1 TLIDESA
8 SRVTAGS
15 EQAARAGATMQEI
28 VDSVRRV
35 TDIMG
40 EISTASVEQS
50 SGLEQINQA
59 INQMDGVTQQNAELV
74 HDLGQT
80 VRALSA
86 EAENLSEA
94 IGVLNTGLNDQGRPA
109 ALEHRFGASFSTHA
123 RPKRSE
129 AANEYAA

>member
-1 TLIDESA
+1 IKTLIDA
-8 SRVTAGS
+8 SVARIATGS
-15 EQAARAGATMQEI
+15 EQAERAGATMQQI
-28 VDSVRRV
+28 VDSVTKV

-59 INQMDGVTQQNAELV
+59 IGQMDRVTHENGALV

-86 EAENLSEA
+86 EAQNLGDA
-94 IGVLNTGLNDQGRPA
+94 IGVLKTGRHHAPRPA
-109 ALEHRFGASFSTHA
+109 SLNSPAFTNASSAVNDWPAGPALAS
-123 RPKRSE
+123 
-129 AANEYAA
+129 